1 MPERVGYCGV
11 TNDVVYTC
19 YPLVQMMMMCVVV
32 LSVSSGRPLHNRE
45 LCAQSSHRLR
55 LFSHGPH
62 LPLQCQCLIDGGKY
76 PSGGALMT
84 AQLKRERCA
93 GCCCVGGGGYAGIIC
108 LAMTFIIFMIMVRCE
123 VGESEQV
130 H

>member
-11 TNDVVYTC
+11 TNDVVCTC
-19 YPLVQMMMMCVVV
+19 DPLVQMMMMCVVV
-32 LSVSSGRPLHNRE
+32 LSVSSGRNRE
-45 LCAQSSHRLR
+45 LCAQSSR

-62 LPLQCQCLIDGGKY
+62 LPLQCQCSIDGGKY
-76 PSGGALMT
+76 LSGSALMT

-93 GCCCVGGGGYAGIIC
+93 GCCCVGGGGCAGIIC
-108 LAMTFIIFMIMVRCE
+108 LAMTFIIFMIMVRRE